1 MPKDGKDK
9 SKDKSA
15 SKPVA
20 SQDGDSDIEEE
31 QIKVRW
37 KKLYSSFVRF
47 TFSKMCNFSNN
58 VTHYLWFLPL

>member
-31 QIKVRW
+31 QIKVRQ
-37 KKLYSSFVRF
+37 KKLYQDSDL
-47 TFSKMCNFSNN
+47 KMCYFSNDIN
-58 VTHYLWFLPL
+58 SLLMKSSTLDL

>member
-31 QIKVRW
+31 QIKVRGLR
-37 KKLYSSFVRF
+37 LYTSFAG
-47 TFSKMCNFSNN
+47 
-58 VTHYLWFLPL
+58 LPQRNINQMLPYIT

>member
-31 QIKVRW
+31 QIKV
-37 KKLYSSFVRF
+37 
-47 TFSKMCNFSNN
+47 
-58 VTHYLWFLPL
+58 WFLLCSIFGISQITIYFVFVQF

>member
-31 QIKVRW
+31 QIKVRYF
-37 KKLYSSFVRF
+37 KDSYI
-47 TFSKMCNFSNN
+47 
-58 VTHYLWFLPL
+58 

>member
-20 SQDGDSDIEEE
+20 SQDGDSAL
-31 QIKVRW
+31 
-37 KKLYSSFVRF
+37 KKNKLRYVNGMERQ
-47 TFSKMCNFSNN
+47 
-58 VTHYLWFLPL
+58 

>member
-9 SKDKSA
+9 SKDKST

-31 QIKVRW
+31 QIKVRC
-37 KKLYSSFVRF
+37 KTIRKMIGVKLLYIA
-47 TFSKMCNFSNN
+47 
-58 VTHYLWFLPL
+58 P

>member
-37 KKLYSSFVRF
+37 LKLYTSFCWF
-47 TFSKMCNFSNN
+47 TLN
-58 VTHYLWFLPL
+58 

>member
-37 KKLYSSFVRF
+37 KKLVNGEKLHKNVLFFKWHNSLLMISS
-47 TFSKMCNFSNN
+47 T
-58 VTHYLWFLPL
+58 LDL

>member
-37 KKLYSSFVRF
+37 LKLYTSLCRF
-47 TFSKMCNFSNN
+47 TLNLISKVFLNGL
-58 VTHYLWFLPL
+58 THFE